1 MYSSLAA
8 RNTLYIRTN
17 ASLWSSIR
25 LGSAVNV
32 GWVEMIPRKVCLWG
46 LNARRLSFINWN
58 LRWIVYEQTCYNV
71 DPLSQQPRYFRIQ
84 GSKKDVVKVAQR
96 YRTKFLIDRTKA
108 NE

>member
-1 MYSSLAA
+1 M
-8 RNTLYIRTN
+8 
-17 ASLWSSIR
+17 
-25 LGSAVNV
+25 
-32 GWVEMIPRKVCLWG
+32 
-46 LNARRLSFINWN
+46 
-58 LRWIVYEQTCYNV
+58 YEQTCYNV